1 MSNTKNCAS
10 TALYES
16 LEHCKGTTVLPG
28 LRPHV
33 FYIPKRDIVT
43 FPAPPNTVPDG
54 GHMGALA
61 TISKDFILAA
71 DAKWKK
77 IDIVSNASNVN
88 SESQGDAPSKT
99 FKNSGVFK
107 YPGNNAAAAAFC
119 RQANADDIVY
129 LWPQRDGQYRLLG
142 NNMFETNT
150 TPSQESGSAETDASG
165 TTINVAVTDV
175 MPSPFYTGK
184 IETVDGDISGADG
197 SPVTAGGSPVPAGG

>member
-1 MSNTKNCAS
+1 MANTNTCAS

-16 LEHCKGTTVLPG
+16 LVHCKGTTVLPG
-28 LRPHV
+28 LRPHI
-33 FYIPKRDIVT
+33 FYISKSDIVT
-43 FPAPPNTVPDG
+43 FPTPPNTVPIEG
-54 GHMGALA
+54 TMGALA
-61 TISKDFILAA
+61 TISENFVLKS

-77 IDIVSNASNVN
+77 IDIVASASNVN
-88 SESQGDAPSKT
+88 SESQGEAPSKT
-99 FKNSGVFK
+99 FNNTGAFR

-129 LWPQRDGQYRLLG
+129 LWPQRDGQYRVLG
-142 NNMFETNT
+142 NPMFETNT

-165 TTINVAVTDV
+165 TTINVAVTDI

-197 SPVTAGGSPVPAGG
+197 SPMAGV

>member
-1 MSNTKNCAS
+1 MSCTTN
-10 TALYES
+10 ALYES
-16 LEHCKGTTVLPG
+16 LEHCKGTPVLPG

-33 FYIPKRDIVT
+33 YYIAKRDIVT
-43 FPAPPNTVPDG
+43 FPAPPNTVASG
-54 GHMGALA
+54 GHMGDLA
-61 TISKDFILAA
+61 TIGDNFVLAA

-99 FKNSGVFK
+99 FNNTGAFK
-107 YPGNNAAAAAFC
+107 YPGNNAEAAAFC
-119 RQANADDIVY
+119 RQANADDLVY

-142 NNMFETNT
+142 NAMFETNT

-165 TTINVAVTDV
+165 TTINVAVTDI

-184 IETVDGDISGADG
+184 IETEDGDISGADG
-197 SPVTAGGSPVPAGG
+197 SPITNS